1 MLRPITT
8 TVGSTLA
15 ALCLVSTLAMA
26 QSPSSTPSQYPT
38 QPEQYPSQSQYPT
51 QPMTPQYGNTPPQQG
66 HRQQPAQSERQYSS
80 PSQYPTQ
87 PEQYPSQSQYPAQP
101 MTPQYGNTMPQ
112 QGHRQQP
119 AQSERQ
125 YPSERQAM
133 RMICI
138 KDNGKGNCV
147 AARGADGRDI
157 VVVGEGLKSGA
168 SMTCVDR
175 GTMVDCDPAS

>member
-1 MLRPITT
+1 MLRPLTT

-26 QSPSSTPSQYPT
+26 QSPSSTPSQYP
-38 QPEQYPSQSQYPT
+38 
-51 QPMTPQYGNTPPQQG
+51 
-66 HRQQPAQSERQYSS
+66 
-80 PSQYPTQ
+80 
-87 PEQYPSQSQYPAQP
+87 AQP

-119 AQSERQ
+119 TQSEMR

-133 RMICI
+133 RMICS

-147 AARGADGRDI
+147 AARGADGREI

-175 GTMVDCDPAS
+175 GNMVDCDPAS

>member
-1 MLRPITT
+1 MLRPLTT

-26 QSPSSTPSQYPT
+26 QSPSSMPSQYPT
-38 QPEQYPSQSQYPT
+38 QPEPSQSQ
-51 QPMTPQYGNTPPQQG
+51 PQ
-66 HRQQPAQSERQYSS
+66 S
-80 PSQYPTQ
+80 
-87 PEQYPSQSQYPAQP
+87 PAQP

-119 AQSERQ
+119 AQSEMR

-133 RMICI
+133 RMICS

-147 AARGADGRDI
+147 AARGADGREI

-168 SMTCVDR
+168 YMTCVDR
-175 GTMVDCDPAS
+175 GNMVDCDPAS

>member
-1 MLRPITT
+1 MLRSLTT

-38 QPEQYPSQSQYPT
+38 QLEQYPSPSQYPP
-51 QPMTPQYGNTPPQQG
+51 QSMTPQYGTTMPPQS
-66 HRQQPAQSERQYSS
+66 HRQQPAQSEMR
-80 PSQYPTQ
+80 
-87 PEQYPSQSQYPAQP
+87 
-101 MTPQYGNTMPQ
+101 
-112 QGHRQQP
+112 
-119 AQSERQ
+119 

-147 AARGADGRDI
+147 A
-157 VVVGEGLKSGA
+157 
-168 SMTCVDR
+168 
-175 GTMVDCDPAS
+175 

>member
-8 TVGSTLA
+8 TVGGTLA

-51 QPMTPQYGNTPPQQG
+51 QPMTPQYGNT
-66 HRQQPAQSERQYSS
+66 
-80 PSQYPTQ
+80 
-87 PEQYPSQSQYPAQP
+87 
-101 MTPQYGNTMPQ
+101 MPQ

-133 RMICI
+133 RMICS
-138 KDNGKGNCV
+138 KDNGMGKCI
-147 AARGADGRDI
+147 AARGTDGREI
-157 VVVGEGLKSGA
+157 VVVGDNLKSGA
-168 SMTCVDR
+168 YMTCVDR
-175 GTMVDCDPAS
+175 GYMVDCDPAS

>member
-1 MLRPITT
+1 
-8 TVGSTLA
+8 
-15 ALCLVSTLAMA
+15 
-26 QSPSSTPSQYPT
+26 
-38 QPEQYPSQSQYPT
+38 
-51 QPMTPQYGNTPPQQG
+51 
-66 HRQQPAQSERQYSS
+66 
-80 PSQYPTQ
+80 
-87 PEQYPSQSQYPAQP
+87 

-112 QGHRQQP
+112 QCHRQQP

-147 AARGADGRDI
+147 AARSADGREI

-175 GTMVDCDPAS
+175 GNMVDCDPAS

>member
-38 QPEQYPSQSQYPT
+38 QPEQYQSQP
-51 QPMTPQYGNTPPQQG
+51 
-66 HRQQPAQSERQYSS
+66 
-80 PSQYPTQ
+80 
-87 PEQYPSQSQYPAQP
+87 QYPAQP

-119 AQSERQ
+119 TQSEMR
-125 YPSERQAM
+125 YPSEREAM
-133 RMICI
+133 RMICS

-147 AARGADGRDI
+147 AARGADGREI

-168 SMTCVDR
+168 YMTCVDQ
-175 GTMVDCDPAS
+175 GNMVDCDPAS

>member
-38 QPEQYPSQSQYPT
+38 QPEPYQSQPQYPA
-51 QPMTPQYGNTPPQQG
+51 QPMTPQYGNTAPQQG
-66 HRQQPAQSERQYSS
+66 HRQQPAQSEM
-80 PSQYPTQ
+80 
-87 PEQYPSQSQYPAQP
+87 QYPSQPQYPAQP

-119 AQSERQ
+119 AQSEMR

-147 AARGADGRDI
+147 AARGADGREI

-168 SMTCVDR
+168 YMTCVDR
-175 GTMVDCDPAS
+175 GNMVDCDPAS

>member
-26 QSPSSTPSQYPT
+26 QSQYP
-38 QPEQYPSQSQYPT
+38 
-51 QPMTPQYGNTPPQQG
+51 
-66 HRQQPAQSERQYSS
+66 S
-80 PSQYPTQ
+80 PSQYPT
-87 PEQYPSQSQYPAQP
+87 QP

-112 QGHRQQP
+112 QGHRQNP

-125 YPSERQAM
+125 YPSERQTM
-133 RMICI
+133 RMICS
-138 KDNGKGNCV
+138 KDNGKGKCI
-147 AARGADGRDI
+147 AARGTDGREI
-157 VVVGEGLKSGA
+157 VVVGDDLKSGA

-175 GTMVDCDPAS
+175 GNMVECDPAS